1 MSKRISELDDG
12 SGVLM
17 ENLWNNFLNNKSVKL
32 PFNKILIFAVI
43 ITTMILIILEVKKRK
58 KD

>member
-32 PFNKILIFAVI
+32 SFNKILIFAVI

>member
-1 MSKRISELDDG
+1 MSTRISELDDG

>member
-43 ITTMILIILEVKKRK
+43 ITIMILIILEVKKRK